1 MRETNGNEDEDS
13 CSVANQAAKKTAES
27 IRDFRERH
35 RQQQEEQETST
46 FKQPAKTYDLNV
58 IMPLRKR
65 NKSGNEDFGSVSHTP
80 WQKSAQ
86 RVREFRERQQQ
97 LHEEQGKSSS
107 KQPAKTPAERKRE
120 SRHRQLQEERVTSTF
135 KQQATTST
143 ERMRKFRKQRID
155 PAARNILYR
164 NIPEHYRLD
173 AKKTWIKRKRK
184 EEVIGSV
191 CSVSPKDSE
200 RFHLKLLLNFVT
212 GVTCYNDLKVYEGKR
227 YDTFREVALARN
239 LLHTEA
245 ILYEIFDEAVEVTM
259 PRQL

>member
-1 MRETNGNEDEDS
+1 MPPEKRKMRETNGNEDEDS

-27 IRDFRERH
+27 IRDFREWH
-35 RQQQEEQETST
+35 QQQQEEQETST
-46 FKQPAKTYDLNV
+46 FKQPGKTHGEYKRERRERQRQLAIKSIKNYCNGACFGTFVNLNV

-80 WQKSAQ
+80 WQKSA
-86 RVREFRERQQQ
+86 RLVREFRERQQQ

-107 KQPAKTPAERKRE
+107 KKTPAERKRE
-120 SRHRQLQEERVTSTF
+120 SRQRQLQEERVTSTF
-135 KQQATTST
+135 EQQATTSI

-173 AKKTWIKRKRK
+173 AKKTWIKRKRQ

-212 GVTCYNDLKVYEGKR
+212 GVMCYNGL
-227 YDTFREVALARN
+227 
-239 LLHTEA
+239 
-245 ILYEIFDEAVEVTM
+245 
-259 PRQL
+259 